1 MAGIM
6 ANSAS
11 ATMVSGD
18 TSADNA
24 VAGYVVREAIALSV
38 TPSGTTYQWSLSK
51 PAGATSRSDLT
62 DDDAA
67 TCSFVPDT
75 AGEWLLS
82 LLVDGAT
89 TYVLRVSVTAVA
101 VSFTYEAM
109 RFSPKLASAVPTP
122 STGSAISHDATSG
135 LLSRKSTAGVTR
147 SLEPRAFTP
156 TDTNDATGV
165 TGEWGFDSSYVY
177 VKTAA
182 GWKRAAL
189 STF

>member
-11 ATMVSGD
+11 QTMVSGD

-24 VAGYVVREAIALSV
+24 FAGYVVREAIALSV

-62 DDDAA
+62 SDDEA
-67 TCSFVPDT
+67 TSSFTPDT
-75 AGEWLLS
+75 AGDWLVALI
-82 LLVDGAT
+82 VDGAT

-101 VSFTYEAM
+101 VSFTYEAL
-109 RFSPKLASAVPTP
+109 RFSPKTAASVPTP
-122 STGSAISHDATSG
+122 SVGSATFHESASG
-135 LLSRKSTAGVTR
+135 LLSRKNAAGVTR

-156 TDTNDATGV
+156 TGTADPTGV
-165 TGEWGFDSSYVY
+165 EGEWAYDSSYFY
-177 VKTAA
+177 AKTAA

-189 STF
+189 SSF